1 MKNTKY
7 LLFLSLF
14 LLATSLW
21 AQRVE
26 LKEADVWL
34 QKISDHTQ
42 GIHSLQTDFRQ
53 EKVLSFLENAIISEG
68 LFYYA
73 QPEQIRWEYQK
84 PYVYVMIMNNGIL
97 TVKDEGDEYTTD
109 LSSNKMFEQLNSLIA
124 GSIQGKL
131 LEEENNYQKLY
142 FQDDLNIIVRFIPYS
157 EELKAYLQH
166 IEIYFDK
173 NDLNVNQLIMM
184 EAGGDYTR
192 IAFFNRLIN
201 PEILENVFK

>member
-1 MKNTKY
+1 MRISKY
-7 LLFLSLF
+7 LLLLGLF
-14 LLATSLW
+14 LLGSSLW

-34 QKISDHTQ
+34 EKISSHTQ
-42 GIHSLQTDFRQ
+42 DIHNLHTDFKQ
-53 EKVLSFLENAIISEG
+53 HKVLSFLEDAIISEG
-68 LFYYA
+68 HFYYA

-84 PYVYVMIMNNGIL
+84 PYAYVMIMNKGLL
-97 TVKDEGDEYTTD
+97 TVKDEGDEYSTD

-131 LEEENNYQKLY
+131 LEAEEDYQKVF
-142 FQDDLNIIVRFIPYS
+142 FQDETHVIVRFIPNS
-157 EELKAYLQH
+157 SDLGAYLQH

-173 NDLNVNQLIMM
+173 ENLNVNQLLMM

-192 IAFFNRLIN
+192 IEFFNRTIN
-201 PEILENVFK
+201 SEISEDVFK

>member
-1 MKNTKY
+1 MKSTKY

-14 LLATSLW
+14 LLSSSLW

-34 QKISDHTQ
+34 QKISNHTKD
-42 GIHSLQTDFRQ
+42 IHSLQTDFRQ

-84 PYVYVMIMNNGIL
+84 PYVYVMIMNKGIL

-157 EELKAYLQH
+157 EELKAYLQY

-173 NDLNVNQLIMM
+173 NDLNVNQLIMT
-184 EAGGDYTR
+184 EAGGDFTR

-201 PEILENVFK
+201 PEISENVFK

>member
-1 MKNTKY
+1 MKSTKY

-14 LLATSLW
+14 LLSSSIW

-34 QKISDHTQ
+34 QKISNHTKD
-42 GIHSLQTDFRQ
+42 IHSLQTDFRQ

-84 PYVYVMIMNNGIL
+84 PYVYVMIMNKGIL

-131 LEEENNYQKLY
+131 LEEGNNYQKLY

-173 NDLNVNQLIMM
+173 NDLNVNQLIMT
-184 EAGGDYTR
+184 EAGGDFTR

-201 PEILENVFK
+201 PEISENVFK